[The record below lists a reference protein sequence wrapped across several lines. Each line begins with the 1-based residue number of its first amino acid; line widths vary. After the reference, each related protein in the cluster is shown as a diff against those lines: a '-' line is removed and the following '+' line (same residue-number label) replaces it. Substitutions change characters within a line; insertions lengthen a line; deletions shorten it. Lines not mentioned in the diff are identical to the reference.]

1 MKVKISYILLL
12 VAFLSLSL
20 VRVKSSAR
28 SDAQWSSVESS
39 GERFSPAALTAE
51 QEQQF
56 SYYWY
61 AARNAI
67 DREQYPEAYVLLQF
81 CHELK
86 PDDAQTLHYLGVMY
100 QALGK
105 QQESVKAYED
115 AYRAQKKGTRSE
127 DLLERLLQV
136 YLATGQWKNALK
148 IQDEIDTQRGYDAY
162 SAITRYRIYAMAGKY
177 KKAIKEID
185 RYLKD
190 DPDNLRFLLF
200 RLELMEQIGAKPKN
214 LIAMYKKILAMDPYN
229 LMVLN
234 NYAYYIATHGGDLN
248 EAEKMSAITIRED
261 ANNPVYLD
269 TYGWILHLKGKNDL
283 ALFYLQRALSNS
295 RDERMK
301 AEVEGHIKTINNS
314 K

>member
-1 MKVKISYILLL
+1 MKEGIQNKDRFAKRIRTKRLLMI
-12 VAFLSLSL
+12 AFLSLFLTPCSL
-20 VRVKSSAR
+20 IVS
-28 SDAQWSSVESS
+28 QNT
-39 GERFSPAALTAE
+39 PE

-67 DREQYPEAYVLLQF
+67 DSERYPEAYALLQF
-81 CHELK
+81 CHALK
-86 PDDAQTLHYLGVMY
+86 PDDAQTLYYLGIMY
-100 QALGK
+100 QGMGK
-105 QQESVKAYED
+105 KAETVAAYEE
-115 AYRAQKKGTRSE
+115 AYRVQKKGARSE
-127 DLLERLLQV
+127 ELLERLLQV
-136 YLATGQWKNALK
+136 YLATEQWKPALK
-148 IQDEIDTQRGYDAY
+148 IQDEIDAQRGYDAY
-162 SAITRYRIYAMAGKY
+162 SAITRYRIYAMAGEY

-185 RYLKD
+185 RYLKT

-200 RLELMEQIGAKPKN
+200 KLELMEQTGAKPKN

-301 AEVEGHIKTINNS
+301 AEVEGHLKKVES
-314 K
+314 LKLKDERL

>member
-1 MKVKISYILLL
+1 MKIKIIHILLL
-12 VAFLSLSL
+12 TAFLSLPL
-20 VRVKSSAR
+20 YGGVGGGLC
-28 SDAQWSSVESS
+28 AQ
-39 GERFSPAALTAE
+39 PLTPE

-67 DREQYPEAYVLLQF
+67 DNERYAEAYALLQF

-86 PDDAQTLHYLGVMY
+86 PNDAQTLYYLGIMY
-100 QALGK
+100 QGMGK
-105 QQESVKAYED
+105 KEETIAAYEQ
-115 AYRAQKKGTRSE
+115 AYRAQEKGARSE

-136 YLATGQWKNALK
+136 YLATGQWKPALK

-162 SAITRYRIYAMAGKY
+162 SAITRYRIYALAAQP

-185 RYLKD
+185 RYLKT

-200 RLELMEQIGAKPKN
+200 RLELMEQTGAKPKE
-214 LIAMYKKILAMDPYN
+214 LIGMYKKILTMDPYN

-234 NYAYYIATHGGDLN
+234 NYAYYLATHGGDLN
-248 EAEKMSAITIRED
+248 EAEKLSATTIRED
-261 ANNPVYLD
+261 ADNPVYLD

-283 ALFYLQRALSNS
+283 ALFYLYRALNNC
-295 RDERMK
+295 RDDHTKTEIEKHIERVK
-301 AEVEGHIKTINNS
+301 NEK
-314 K
+314 